1 MEKQAIIT
9 YPEGLPQTL
18 KLSDEQFGE
27 TLRFWAAAK
36 AYELGRLSAGKAA
49 SLAGMERLA
58 FLARLITVEV
68 PAINLQ
74 DEEIT
79 AEIEAARELSK

>member
-27 TLRFWAAAK
+27 TLH
-36 AYELGRLSAGKAA
+36 AGETG
-49 SLAGMERLA
+49 SLAG
-58 FLARLITVEV
+58 
-68 PAINLQ
+68 
-74 DEEIT
+74 
-79 AEIEAARELSK
+79 